1 MITQKNIYQTL
12 LSQTFPVKE
21 IQKKRDCAR
30 GMRVFRA
37 RKTRAREPAS
47 PRRWRWWQYI
57 TPTFSN
63 DKSKYDLKKPSEPE
77 EKERGRE
84 RFFLYLC
91 VLGKV
96 LSGYRERERE
106 RERERNENFG
116 DDVMTKSMNSRR
128 VRCVWAMITP
138 SSEPNIVSLSLSL
151 SLSSLFPRWYRKRE
165 EKNKSRCVSEKK
177 FCFVSY
183 LVSFVRDKPFGRW
196 CG

>member
-1 MITQKNIYQTL
+1 MSRERDT
-12 LSQTFPVKE
+12 
-21 IQKKRDCAR
+21 KKRDCAR

-37 RKTRAREPAS
+37 QKTRAREPAS

-57 TPTFSN
+57 THSTN

-84 RFFLYLC
+84 SFFLYLC

-96 LSGYRERERE
+96 LSRDT
-106 RERERNENFG
+106 ERERNENFG
-116 DDVMTKSMNSRR
+116 DDDDKRSCEESLTSRR

-138 SSEPNIVSLSLSL
+138 PSEPNIVSLSLSL

-183 LVSFVRDKPFGRW
+183 LVSFVRDKLFGRW